1 MLVPAMP
8 TYRMPD
14 PATCRRT
21 ATLAEIA
28 YALGAARCAAR
39 LAGVQSRDFPV
50 RELLLTLIAQIDRAA
65 AAVRRL
71 C

>member
-1 MLVPAMP
+1 MP

-14 PATCRRT
+14 PATWRRA

-28 YALGAARCAAR
+28 DALGAARCSAA
-39 LAGVQSRDFPV
+39 LAGLGTRDFLV
-50 RELLLTLIAQIDRAA
+50 RELVLTLIQQIDRAA

-71 C
+71 S